1 MNARGV
7 CPACGRTFETRVTNF
22 IPSRFGRDFQC
33 PLCKAWLVTDAKAKA
48 LFFVMTYGI
57 TLPLG
62 VATLVLL
69 NQSRLFELAFFQ
81 RQGWHWFGPTLL
93 IVILGTI
100 GLAGAWCGALASSKV
115 TKLKRVQVALDRV
128 GRH

>member
-1 MNARGV
+1 MRPDFRDKGNELHPITIWKGLSM
-7 CPACGRTFETRVTNF
+7 PAMQSVASYRRKGKS
-22 IPSRFGRDFQC
+22 P
-33 PLCKAWLVTDAKAKA
+33 
-48 LFFVMTYGI
+48 FFVMTYGI